1 MRQVVAATFVSLD
14 GVMQAPGGP
23 QEDPQ
28 GGFSHGGWT
37 FHYWDEAM
45 GKVMD
50 KAFTEEFDLL
60 LGRRTYDIFAAHW
73 PYAGDDP
80 IAVKFNAI
88 TKYVATSEPQT
99 LSWQNSVALHGD
111 VAAEVAA
118 LKRQDGRKLLL
129 QGSSELIQALLAK
142 DLIDEITLLTFP
154 VVLGKGKRL
163 FGKGAMPAAFKLT
176 ESSASSTGVLMA
188 TYRRE
193 GEVTTGS
200 FEFAEPSAAEIARR
214 EKYAARG

>member
-1 MRQVVAATFVSLD
+1 MRQVVAATFLSLD

-23 QEDPQ
+23 QEDRR
-28 GGFSHGGWT
+28 GGFSHGGWLVP
-37 FHYWDEAM
+37 YWDEAA
-45 GKVMD
+45 GKIIE
-50 KAFTEEFDLL
+50 KAFAEDFELL

-80 IAVKFNAI
+80 IAVKFNAV
-88 TKYVATSEPQT
+88 TKYVATSQPQT

-118 LKRQDGRKLLL
+118 LKRQDGPKLLL
-129 QGSSELIQALLAK
+129 QGSSELIQALLTK

-163 FGKGAMPAAFKLT
+163 FGAGAIPAAFKLV
-176 ESSASSTGVLMA
+176 ENSVSSTGVIMA
-188 TYRRE
+188 TYRR
-193 GEVTTGS
+193 GGAVTTGS
-200 FEFAEPSAAEIARR
+200 FAQDEPSAAEIARR
-214 EKYAARG
+214 EKFAAEG

>member
-1 MRQVVAATFVSLD
+1 MRKITGAVFLSLD
-14 GVMQAPGGP
+14 GVLQAPGGP
-23 QEDPQ
+23 SEDYT
-28 GGFSHGGWT
+28 GGFAHGGWAT
-37 FHYWDEAM
+37 SYFDETLFAQI
-45 GKVMD
+45 GEW
-50 KAFTEEFDLL
+50 FTPPYGLL
-60 LGRRTYDIFAAHW
+60 LGRRTFDIFAAHW

-163 FGKGAMPAAFKLT
+163 FGDASSPRALT
-176 ESSASSTGVLMA
+176 LVASSTSENGIVISKYA
-188 TYRRE
+188 RA

-200 FEFAEPSAAEIARR
+200 FEFETPTDAELERR
-214 EKYAARG
+214 RNLT